1 MRQILIGIIFIFFN
15 FDLNFGSV
23 KVGLIPAFVGFLFI
37 VKGLD
42 ELSVRYPGFSSIRPF
57 AVGMG
62 IYSAVLYAL
71 DLLTVSARLGY
82 FLVPFGVIASVISLY
97 ISYAIIREIA
107 VIEQDRG
114 VDLNSKT
121 LKTIWIFRAVFEL
134 CSYAYILF
142 APLAI
147 ICTVGGFIVSCCYL
161 VVFRKTVLLYESMP
175 EPIISGNEEQPNF
188 GESF

>member
-1 MRQILIGIIFIFFN
+1 M
-15 FDLNFGSV
+15 
-23 KVGLIPAFVGFLFI
+23 GLIPAFVGFLFI

-42 ELSVRYPGFSSIRPF
+42 ELSVRYPGFSSTRPF
-57 AVGMG
+57 AVGMS

-107 VIEQDRG
+107 VIKQDRD
-114 VDLNSKT
+114 VDLNSRT

-134 CSYAYILF
+134 CSYAYVLF
-142 APLAI
+142 APIAI
-147 ICTVGGFIVSCCYL
+147 VCTVAGFLVSCCYL
-161 VVFRKTVLLYESMP
+161 VVFRKTVLPYESMP
-175 EPIISGNEEQPNF
+175 EPLLPESAQQPDS
-188 GESF
+188 GESV